1 MGNLVKYQLLKD
13 WEKIDTTSISTLS
26 DGKLLA
32 MISELDIRHGYGLIV
47 ELMKRF
53 SNVKN

>member
-1 MGNLVKYQLLKD
+1 VKYQLLKD